1 MCGTTGLAS
10 RSRPRSLKCL
20 TGVLVAVAGLTGS
33 VAAQE
38 AEYRLAPG
46 DRVALSVYGQA
57 ELSGEFGIGG
67 GGSLLLPLV
76 GEVPI
81 SALTLSEA
89 QRAITQRLADGFLQ
103 KPLVSLRITEMRPI
117 YVLGDVRNPGSY
129 PFRYGAS
136 VLSGIALA
144 GGYGVPEQAQTS
156 LRTEFLAAEER
167 VRVLEA
173 SRRLLLIRRARLEAQ
188 QGDRA
193 TFEPPFDLQNGPE
206 LVRLVKEE
214 RWILA
219 IQRDALAQAVE
230 QLRAQKPRI
239 EAEIAGVRA
248 QRTAE
253 ETQLRLIQ
261 DHIEDYKTL
270 MSNGLARR
278 YQGIEFQRE
287 EARNKGAIA
296 RMNSDLAR
304 LDLALGDLELRIQEA
319 RSTYLRKV
327 MADLQDVTT
336 RLIEIET
343 QLPAAREIREA
354 RLQSGGALTAFGNG
368 VRRKVFITRV
378 RNGTT
383 EIFEAAD
390 GTSLAPGDIVDI
402 RREVA
407 DRIAQAD
414 ISSPP
419 PAGEDGGRRH
429 LSAMRP

>member
-10 RSRPRSLKCL
+10 RSRPRSLGRL

-33 VAAQE
+33 VAAQD

-89 QRAITQRLADGFLQ
+89 QRAITHRLADGFLQ
-103 KPLVSLRITEMRPI
+103 QPLVSLRITEMRPI

-144 GGYGVPEQAQTS
+144 GGYGVPEQVQTS

-173 SRRLLLIRRARLEAQ
+173 SRRLFLVRRARLEAQ

-193 TFEPPFDLQNGPE
+193 AFEPPFDPQNGPE

-214 RWILA
+214 RSILA

-253 ETQLRLIQ
+253 ETQLKLIQ

-354 RLQSGGALTAFGNG
+354 RLQSGGALTAFGVG
-368 VRRKVFITRV
+368 FRRKVFITRV

-383 EIFEAAD
+383 EILEAAD

-402 RREVA
+402 RRVVA

-414 ISSPP
+414 NSSPL
-419 PAGEDGGRRH
+419 PAGEEGARRH
-429 LSAMRP
+429 LSARHP